1 MAGAWVALRQGR
13 PFDRSRP
20 PGRSNVFGIGPAT
33 TVTPSHRKR
42 HSLCLRSGHDP
53 RRQVPPPQ
61 RSVLR
66 AMGEHPAQPH
76 STPGTGVRR
85 RRRSI
90 ADVGSPASTA
100 RSRTGSLHRPA
111 RWFPQLGSLTHVGR
125 RTHEVYRTPV
135 SVFRTRDGFRIPLTH
150 GRGADWVQ
158 NALNHGAVRLT
169 TRRTI
174 YELTDP
180 VIVHDTERK
189 YLPWPWRTFLRFFGV
204 SYFIDFRAATAARDV

>member
-1 MAGAWVALRQGR
+1 
-13 PFDRSRP
+13 
-20 PGRSNVFGIGPAT
+20 
-33 TVTPSHRKR
+33 
-42 HSLCLRSGHDP
+42 
-53 RRQVPPPQ
+53 
-61 RSVLR
+61 
-66 AMGEHPAQPH
+66 MGEHPAQPH
-76 STPGTGVRR
+76 STPGTGSVAGTEHRR
-85 RRRSI
+85 RRL
-90 ADVGSPASTA
+90 A
-100 RSRTGSLHRPA
+100 RFNRTVTNRILHRPA

>member
-1 MAGAWVALRQGR
+1 
-13 PFDRSRP
+13 
-20 PGRSNVFGIGPAT
+20 
-33 TVTPSHRKR
+33 
-42 HSLCLRSGHDP
+42 
-53 RRQVPPPQ
+53 
-61 RSVLR
+61 
-66 AMGEHPAQPH
+66 MGEHPAQPH
-76 STPGTGVRR
+76 SAPGPGSVAVTEHRR
-85 RRRSI
+85 RRL
-90 ADVGSPASTA
+90 A
-100 RSRTGSLHRPA
+100 RFNRTVTNKVLHRPS

-204 SYFIDFRAATAARDV
+204 SYFIDFRAATAASGV